1 MAIVCIK
8 AAKEDVWVDGWVEQT
23 QDFNY
28 FFCGKPKV
36 DEEF

>member
-8 AAKEDVWVDGWVEQT
+8 AAKEDVWADGWVEQT
-23 QDFNY
+23 QDFNN
-28 FFCGKPKV
+28 FCSKPKV

>member
-1 MAIVCIK
+1 MAIVSIK
-8 AAKEDVWVDGWVEQT
+8 AAEEDVWADGWVEQT

-28 FFCGKPKV
+28 FF